1 MKWIIAI
8 AVLLALWFIIKHP
21 VISILIVVAAVAL
34 FVLHLVLKKRK
45 KDTTEAKME
54 EPEVPVIHYSESVP
68 LVAVEENPKTVVA
81 VKQEQ
86 PKAPVIEYPENAAPA
101 AEDEKPKYIITDYP
115 VKGVFAHEDE
125 IFHNLMEINPVYE
138 YTKSELI
145 ESFMSDSPVYKWIP
159 KQLPA
164 ELIPEPENKYDPNA
178 IRVVIGGITIGYVPK
193 ESCIKVL
200 DIINSGR
207 LDNVAYE
214 IAGGAFKLLEE
225 DYDPIKDKSSY
236 SLETGRGELY
246 AKIYIREIIEN

>member
-8 AVLLALWFIIKHP
+8 AALLVLWFFIKHP
-21 VISILIVVAAVAL
+21 LISIVILVAAVAL

-45 KDTTEAKME
+45 KDASTSKLKE
-54 EPEVPVIHYSESVP
+54 
-68 LVAVEENPKTVVA
+68 
-81 VKQEQ
+81 
-86 PKAPVIEYPENAAPA
+86 PKAPDILDSKSVAPLTV
-101 AEDEKPKYIITDYP
+101 EDEKPKHIITDYP

-145 ESFMSDSPVYKWIP
+145 ESFMSDIPVYKWIP

-200 DIINSGR
+200 EIINSGR

-214 IAGGAFKLLEE
+214 INGGAFKLLEE
-225 DYDPIKDKSSY
+225 DYDSIKDKSTY
-236 SLETGRGELY
+236 TVKTGRGDLC
-246 AKIYIREIIEN
+246 AKIYIRETAEN